1 MGIIPIKGKKMN
13 LLNPSLLTR
22 LLISAF
28 LMVSPIKTISVGAA
42 GILPYAWDK
51 KTKTYS
57 FLLGQEAYGEK
68 TGVKCTWADF
78 GGKMDPID
86 KGSFVH
92 NAVREF
98 CEESGVSKSKRH
110 NLRHQIR
117 KNPVIKHPRYNY
129 FMYFAQI
136 PYRPAGTFIGD
147 GEKSACAWVPVN
159 FLLQEL
165 GRKLNTTGRM
175 PTDFIYDGTRY
186 VLRKG
191 FKECLQ
197 ELLHEYNP
205 NKEYYYF
212 KHQNPKEV
220 ISRLLEIKTGHR
232 N

>member
-1 MGIIPIKGKKMN
+1 MN
-13 LLNPSLLTR
+13 LFNQALVSG

-28 LMVSPIKTISVGAA
+28 LMLSPIKTISVGAA
-42 GILPYAWDK
+42 GIFPYAWNK
-51 KTKTYS
+51 KTKQYY
-57 FLLGQEAYGEK
+57 FLLGQEAYGQK
-68 TGVKCTWADF
+68 TGVKGTWADF

-86 KGSFVH
+86 NGSFVN

-98 CEESGVSKSKRH
+98 CEESGVSKNKRH
-110 NLRHQIR
+110 SLRNQIR

-129 FMYFAQI
+129 FMYLAEI

-159 FLLQEL
+159 FLLKEL
-165 GRKLNTTGRM
+165 GRKFNTTGTM
-175 PTDFIYDGTRY
+175 PNDFIYDKTRY

-197 ELLHEYNP
+197 KLLDQYNP

-212 KHQNPKEV
+212 RYQNPKTI
-220 ISRLLEIKTGHR
+220 ISRLLQIKTDDH